1 MATAASFDNL
11 INLIKA
17 RQTLEEVSVSLLAQH
32 LLLDHYDPRFIS
44 KENYEDL
51 LSKVPADVLD
61 IVKKAKRSDKRYYR
75 PPSKRSS
82 SLDTA
87 LYQNDLQEEISN
99 YSENHSRYNSN
110 KKFHVVRRGE
120 TMYSIAKTNG
130 LRVDELMAYN
140 GLNENALTVGQK
152 LVLKNNESLPEAS
165 PTPDEGEEPEPSPAS
180 QSQGGDSTAT
190 ETNSFFSS
198 DSLVSIT
205 RVIQDST
212 AFDRIV
218 RRLLAYGHQNNY
230 NFIYKLWSSED
241 DRFYSIKVLSTIG
254 IFRIQ
259 NSDLIKLTYTNPDA
273 GICQQTLIFLTRV
286 FIANYKLLKQ
296 NQTDAVIQY
305 FNRQLEDAARRLKK
319 AENDLLIFNERYNI
333 INYYEQTKIIAITKE
348 ELDVSLQN
356 KQISF
361 ASSDAAIKIIEK
373 KLEAHAKISLNT
385 SAILR
390 LRNELSETSMQIA
403 NIELD
408 LGNDSATIQQLA
420 GLKTRVENIKQAI
433 KSNIDRLYLIT
444 NSVEG
449 LPTKE
454 LLDAWLKNVI
464 AYEESRA
471 AFRVLAERKKYFKH
485 VYEVFAPL
493 GAEMKRIERLIGVT
507 ESEFL
512 QLLHDLSLAKLR
524 QQDDELRTNIKVV
537 DPPYYP
543 LNPIRSRAL
552 LLVLV
557 AAVAGFILIVAIL
570 LAMEFFDTTIKTPE
584 RAERFIKLKVAGV
597 YPQIAKQIYAV
608 DIGFIIP
615 RLVEILAQNIKL
627 TLVRA
632 NLAQN
637 KKPVMILLFSTRDA
651 EGKTSIGRELSRKLK
666 SFGENVLFLNYIKE
680 LGGGP
685 SYLTGGDLIP
695 PTDDEIQYSIKEN
708 FFEAKDLSS
717 LMVGYEHIDLENF
730 DYVFVEIPSL
740 INNPYPLEFI
750 RQFDFSLLVTRA
762 NRSWTTAD
770 NSALNAFIPLFKQH
784 TQIVL
789 NGVEMIYMDAI
800 FGELPRHRSKFRRT
814 VKQILTLRF
823 HEKNLI

>member
-305 FNRQLEDAARRLKK
+305 FKRQLEDAARRLKK

>member
-305 FNRQLEDAARRLKK
+305 FKRQLEDAARRLKK

-814 VKQILTLRF
+814 VKQILTFRF